1 MDIEKVNEIIKSLA
15 LGLSTE
21 QVAVAENIELSEIE
35 QLLYDNADEV
45 ASKKEYFNQMGR
57 L

>member
-21 QVAVAENIELSEIE
+21 QVAVAENVELSEIE